1 MGIMRSYTVSKLER
15 KTIKELRCL
24 KCNALLGRQ
33 VDASTDSGKV
43 EIKCGKCKT
52 LNLFKLV

>member
-1 MGIMRSYTVSKLER
+1 MRSYTVSKLER